1 MVRYGKRRLM
11 VETNGQ
17 GDHSSR
23 EYDLDHLGE
32 NSEFLDLL
40 KEGNIRTMH
49 SAEASLEDIF
59 IKLTGKQLICD

>member
-1 MVRYGKRRLM
+1 
-11 VETNGQ
+11 
-17 GDHSSR
+17 
-23 EYDLDHLGE
+23 LDHLGE

-40 KEGNIRTMH
+40 KDGNIRTMH